1 MFRVAMLVGTIALPL
16 LAACIQVAPTP
27 EPPGPPTPVT
37 PITREQAIQIVLGEV
52 SMSWPDAA
60 TALENPRN
68 PVARLMTEAEW
79 AQLRGAVGA
88 LHPDRLVW
96 VVQFQGISYS
106 QGIGESIGAV
116 PRTQYNYAIFAID
129 AQTGMS
135 IGGDWRYTPMLQN
148 GS

>member
-1 MFRVAMLVGTIALPL
+1 MFRVLMLFGAIGLLL
-16 LAACIQVAPTP
+16 LAACIQVVPTP
-27 EPPGPPTPVT
+27 APAATPTPVT
-37 PITREQAIQIVLGEV
+37 PITREQAIQIALGEV

-88 LHPDRLVW
+88 RYPDRLVW

-106 QGIGESIGAV
+106 VGIGAV
-116 PRTQYNYAIFAID
+116 PRTQYNYAVVAID
-129 AQTGMS
+129 AQTGMT
-135 IGGDWRYTPMLQN
+135 IGGDWRYTAMLQD
-148 GS
+148 GG